1 MSTTKIRKPTRVP
14 RESSRLKKNARIVI
28 KSLEDHNQTRCID
41 LYKYENGRYSFE
53 IFRRDPEDPMGWR
66 SIVPIDYPSFK
77 SFEQLLTYLH
87 KEYPEMFD

>member
-1 MSTTKIRKPTRVP
+1 MSTTKIRKPIRVP
-14 RESSRLKKNARIVI
+14 RESSRLNKNARIVI
-28 KSLEDHNQTRCID
+28 KSLEDHNQTQCID

-77 SFEQLLTYLH
+77 SYEKLLTYLN

>member
-1 MSTTKIRKPTRVP
+1 MSTTKIRKPIRVP
-14 RESSRLKKNARIVI
+14 RESSRLKQNVRIVI

-41 LYKYENGRYSFE
+41 LYKYKNGRYSFE
-53 IFRRDPEDPMGWR
+53 VFRRDPEDPMGWR
-66 SIVPIDYPSFK
+66 STVPIEYPRFQ